1 MDSRGRAARTRRKLV
16 RHAAP
21 DLPSVRGCSARSR
34 HVGVCLARP
43 AAHNL
48 PGGMDSRAARHARR
62 SSGRAPLRI
71 ASGEAI
77 SPARGVVDS
86 QPHSP
91 ARSAENMARLCS
103 SRFERAARKQGWTRI
118 AGLDEAG
125 RGALFG
131 PVVAAA
137 VILNP
142 KRRIVGLDDSKQ
154 VAPERRA
161 LLAER
166 IRQHALAWAV
176 AEIDAQRIDAW
187 NIYQASRQAM
197 TAALQQLTITPDYL
211 LIDAMQLDVL
221 IEQKPLIKGDCRSV
235 SIAAASILAKTHRDA
250 RMEEWDAVYPQ
261 YGLARHKGYATA
273 DHLEA
278 LRQHGPSP
286 LHRHSF
292 APVRESNCWAVGA
305 TQISFL
311 KDIESPEGAAGLAI
325 VPLQNA

>member
-1 MDSRGRAARTRRKLV
+1 MTRR
-16 RHAAP
+16 
-21 DLPSVRGCSARSR
+21 C
-34 HVGVCLARP
+34 CT
-43 AAHNL
+43 
-48 PGGMDSRAARHARR
+48 
-62 SSGRAPLRI
+62 
-71 ASGEAI
+71 
-77 SPARGVVDS
+77 
-86 QPHSP
+86 
-91 ARSAENMARLCS
+91 
-103 SRFERAARKQGWTRI
+103 RFERAARQLGWTRI

-142 KRRIVGLDDSKQ
+142 KRRIVGLDDSKKLT
-154 VAPERRA
+154 AERRGE
-161 LLAER
+161 LAPR
-166 IRQHALAWAV
+166 IREYAVAWAV

-197 TAALQQLTITPDYL
+197 TAALEMLGVTPDYL
-211 LIDAMQLDVL
+211 LLDAMQLDVL
-221 IEQKPLIKGDCRSV
+221 IEQKSLIKGDTKSV

-250 RMEEWDAVYPQ
+250 RMEEWHVVYPQ

-292 APVRESNCWAVGA
+292 APVRESGCWAVGA
-305 TQISFL
+305 VQEPLPLEIWPQ
-311 KDIESPEGAAGLAI
+311 ES
-325 VPLQNA
+325 

>member
-1 MDSRGRAARTRRKLV
+1 M
-16 RHAAP
+16 
-21 DLPSVRGCSARSR
+21 
-34 HVGVCLARP
+34 
-43 AAHNL
+43 N
-48 PGGMDSRAARHARR
+48 
-62 SSGRAPLRI
+62 
-71 ASGEAI
+71 
-77 SPARGVVDS
+77 
-86 QPHSP
+86 
-91 ARSAENMARLCS
+91 RLCS
-103 SRFERAARKQGWTRI
+103 SRFERAARKLGWTRI

-142 KRRIVGLDDSKQ
+142 KRRIVGLDDSKKLG
-154 VAPERRA
+154 AERRA
-161 LLAER
+161 ELAER
-166 IRQHALAWAV
+166 VREYALAWAV

-197 TAALQQLTITPDYL
+197 TAALQRLSVQPDYL

-221 IEQKPLIKGDCRSV
+221 TEQKSLIKGDARSV

-250 RMEEWDAVYPQ
+250 RMEEWDAVYPL

-278 LRQHGPSP
+278 LRLHGPTP

-292 APVRESNCWAVGA
+292 APVRDAGRWAVRA
-305 TQISFL
+305 VQEAL
-311 KDIESPEGAAGLAI
+311 
-325 VPLQNA
+325 PLEIWPRGG